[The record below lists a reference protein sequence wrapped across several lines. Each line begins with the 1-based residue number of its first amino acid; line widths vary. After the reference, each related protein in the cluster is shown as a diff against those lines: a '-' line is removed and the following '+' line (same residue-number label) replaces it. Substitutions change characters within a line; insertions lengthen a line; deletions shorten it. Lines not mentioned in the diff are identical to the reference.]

1 MDAVIAAAV
10 GAPGDCDNFV
20 CEVIGGVG
28 DAVGGAAGAIN
39 YWSDPWGNTFK
50 ALQDAASGMAHDIL
64 PALTGA
70 VLPDLNAEWFLNLY
84 AVSFASAIFVAVV
97 LIIPQV
103 VGTARGTLS
112 GRDLLESIGLYFPL
126 FLVGAMFGPLVGILL
141 VQFFH
146 ALTDV
151 FVQVGIVGSID
162 ATTGQLQSMIDN
174 TDPAGVT
181 GGVPIA
187 ALLMLLMVVA
197 LFLVLLVFLVQ
208 LVTLYFT
215 GVLFPLGLVWIISKN
230 RRQFGAK
237 LAWLWLGLLAA
248 HPLMFLLLGV
258 AFFMM
263 ANSVGTFGNN
273 LSLSSFVSLV
283 VALIAMFMAALSPIL
298 LMKFAPV
305 IPAGPAAVGPSLSG
319 GGGGGGGNGNQIGP
333 SNMTDA
339 TSRYGRGGEGEPST
353 SSTTTSTTSTSET
366 AEESDTL
373 STISVSRAGSAGE
386 APIGAG
392 ASEGAG
398 SAAGIGAASEGAAAG
413 GGVAAGGVTAAE
425 GVAAAGAAESSTGV
439 GAVIGIPTLL
449 AAGAAAAAEKAKDL
463 TDEAGGMATE
473 PMNESTIGQD
483 KLS

>member
-1 MDAVIAAAV
+1 MTTTPTPQPTFTTSPPEGGGGGIGDIVNGIGDAINGAV
-10 GAPGDCDNFV
+10 GAV
-20 CEVIGGVG
+20 
-28 DAVGGAAGAIN
+28 N

-84 AVSFASAIFVAVV
+84 AVSFAAAILVAVV

-126 FLVGAMFGPLVGILL
+126 FLAGAMFGPLVGIML
-141 VQFFH
+141 VEFFH

-151 FVQVGIVGSID
+151 FAQAGIVGAID
-162 ATTGQLQSMIDN
+162 TTTSQLQSMIDN

-187 ALLMLLMVVA
+187 ALLMLLMVIA

-230 RRQFGAK
+230 RRSFGSK

-258 AFFMM
+258 AFSMM

-273 LSLSSFVSLV
+273 LSLQSFVTLI
-283 VALIAMFMAALSPIL
+283 VALIAMFMAALSPLL

-305 IPAGPAAVGPSLSG
+305 VPAAPAVSGPNLPG
-319 GGGGGGGNGNQIGP
+319 GGSDKQIGP
-333 SNMTDA
+333 SNVTDA
-339 TSRYGRGGEGEPST
+339 TNRYGRGGESEPST
-353 SSTTTSTTSTSET
+353 SSTTSTTSSSET
-366 AEESDTL
+366 SEESDSL
-373 STISVSRAGSAGE
+373 STISASRAGSVGESAAG
-386 APIGAG
+386 AGAG
-392 ASEGAG
+392 ASEGV
-398 SAAGIGAASEGAAAG
+398 SGAAEGVGATSAGAGAAG
-413 GGVAAGGVTAAE
+413 GATAAE
-425 GVAAAGAAESSTGV
+425 GAAVAAGTAESSTGV
-439 GAVIGIPTLL
+439 GAVIGVPTLL

-483 KLS
+483 KL

>member
-1 MDAVIAAAV
+1 MTIPSPEPTAPPEGGDGGIGDIVNGIGDAINGAV
-10 GAPGDCDNFV
+10 GAV
-20 CEVIGGVG
+20 
-28 DAVGGAAGAIN
+28 N

-50 ALQDAASGMAHDIL
+50 ALRDAASGMAHDIL

-84 AVSFASAIFVAVV
+84 AVSFAAAIFVAVV

-103 VGTARGTLS
+103 VATARNTIS

-126 FLVGAMFGPLVGILL
+126 FLVGAMFGPLIGILL
-141 VQFFH
+141 IEFFH

-151 FVQVGIVGSID
+151 FAQEGIVGSVDGI
-162 ATTGQLQSMIDN
+162 TTQLQTMIDN
-174 TDPAGVT
+174 TDPVGVT

-187 ALLMLLMVVA
+187 ALLMLLMVIA

-248 HPLMFLLLGV
+248 HPVMFLLLGV
-258 AFFMM
+258 AFSMM

-273 LSLSSFVSLV
+273 LSLQSFVTLI

-305 IPAGPAAVGPSLSG
+305 IPAGPSSTGPNLPSSGSSG
-319 GGGGGGGNGNQIGP
+319 GSDIGP
-333 SNMTDA
+333 SNVTDA
-339 TSRYGRGGEGEPST
+339 TSRYGRGGESEPRST
-353 SSTTTSTTSTSET
+353 STTATTTSTSET
-366 AEESDTL
+366 SEESESL
-373 STISVSRAGSAGE
+373 SIISASHAGSAGE
-386 APIGAG
+386 SAIGAGVGAG
-392 ASEGAG
+392 ASDSVSGA
-398 SAAGIGAASEGAAAG
+398 AEGIGATSTGAGAAGGATVAEGAA
-413 GGVAAGGVTAAE
+413 VAAGT
-425 GVAAAGAAESSTGV
+425 AESSTGV
-439 GAVIGIPTLL
+439 GAVIGVPTLL
-449 AAGAAAAAEKAKDL
+449 AAGAAATAEKAKDL

-483 KLS
+483 NLS